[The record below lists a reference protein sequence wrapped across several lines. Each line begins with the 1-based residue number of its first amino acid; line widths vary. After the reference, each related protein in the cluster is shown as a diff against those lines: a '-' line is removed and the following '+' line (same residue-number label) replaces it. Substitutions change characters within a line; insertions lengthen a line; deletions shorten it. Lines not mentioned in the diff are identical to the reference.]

1 MSVNPSILVG
11 DPAPWFV
18 QQGSDAHGDY
28 HFDKAAGRYSVLF
41 FFHSSLE
48 SDVTA
53 SFERLAAHG
62 SRIDGIHTLFFGVT
76 NDPQDRE
83 RLQALSSNPAIRFF
97 WDTDHKVST
106 LYGFAADTRPFW
118 LLVDPMLRVRA
129 VFPHGPHV
137 IDEILPILAAIP
149 SMMMRETSGPVPALI
164 LSDVFEPEFCDRL
177 IRHYKEKGARPSGI
191 FMENT
196 PGRSVP
202 VLDSMFKRRR
212 DCPIED
218 AHLVNQVQLRI
229 TRRIVPEIRK
239 VFQFNATRLE
249 RLIIACYAARERGR
263 FGPHRDDTL
272 TAAAHRRFAVSIN
285 LNDAFAGGQVTFPE
299 FSPRGLAPPAG
310 GALVFSCGL
319 MHKVDPI
326 TQGERFACLT
336 FLYDEEAARIREA
349 NWQAARASR
358 RNTAG

>member
-1 MSVNPSILVG
+1 MSASPSILVG

-18 QQGSDAHGDY
+18 QKGSDAHGDY

-41 FFHSSLE
+41 FFHSGGQADVASSL
-48 SDVTA
+48 S
-53 SFERLAAHG
+53 RLAAQDA
-62 SRIDGIHTLFFGVT
+62 RIDSIHTLFFGIT
-76 NDPQDRE
+76 NDLQDVG
-83 RLQALSSNPAIRFF
+83 RLDALSSNTGIRFF
-97 WDTDHKVST
+97 WDTDRKVSS
-106 LYGFAADTRPFW
+106 LYGFGPDTRPFW

-129 VFPHGPHV
+129 VFPHTPQV
-137 IDEILPILAAIP
+137 IDEILAILAAIP
-149 SMMMRETSGPVPALI
+149 AMMMRETSGPIPALV

-177 IRHYKEKGARPSGI
+177 MRYYTEKGSRPSGI
-191 FMENT
+191 FMEHA

-202 VLDSMFKRRR
+202 MLDSQFKRRR

-218 AHLVNQVQLRI
+218 AHLIDQVQLRI

-239 VFQFNATRLE
+239 AFQFNATRLE
-249 RLIIACYAARERGR
+249 RLIIACYAAHERGR

-285 LNDAFAGGQVTFPE
+285 LNDAFIGGQVTFPE

-319 MHKVDPI
+319 MHRVDPV
-326 TQGERFACLT
+326 TQGQRFACLT
-336 FLYDEEAARIREA
+336 FLYDEAAARIREA
-349 NWQAARASR
+349 NWQAARAR
-358 RNTAG
+358 HGATQ